1 MNGKASA
8 GILLYRK
15 APSLEVLLV
24 HPGGP
29 FWAKRD
35 EGAWTIPKGELGT
48 VEEPLACAR
57 REFFEETGV
66 SPDGEAIDLGIV
78 RQAGGKKVYGYA
90 VQGDC
95 DPDKI
100 VSNTFE
106 MEWPPRSG
114 KTRAFPEVDRAAWFS
129 PRIACRKINPAQAG
143 FVVGIQ
149 SRLRL
154 TEQD

>member
-1 MNGKASA
+1 MERPAQAFCFTG
-8 GILLYRK
+8 RR
-15 APSLEVLLV
+15 PSLEVLLA

-78 RQAGGKKVYGYA
+78 RRAGGKKAYGYA

-106 MEWPPRSG
+106 MEWPRG
-114 KTRAFPEVDRAAWFS
+114 LERRAHFRKSTAPPGSHRASRAARSIPPRLGSLWGFS
-129 PRIACRKINPAQAG
+129 H
-143 FVVGIQ
+143 F
-149 SRLRL
+149 
-154 TEQD
+154 D